1 MSLNKVDL
9 SDQKLLDSV
18 TEKTEK
24 ATVLL
29 RTIASNYAPA
39 TLANSLS
46 VEDMVLTSTL
56 DDIDPATGELRTVP
70 LRVLPTHYKSPL
82 TGALVDVENPD
93 VWVYRDEA
101 SQESNP

>member
-1 MSLNKVDL
+1 
-9 SDQKLLDSV
+9 
-18 TEKTEK
+18 
-24 ATVLL
+24 
-29 RTIASNYAPA
+29 
-39 TLANSLS
+39 
-46 VEDMVLTSTL
+46 MVLTSTL
-56 DDIDPATGELRTVP
+56 NEVDPATGELRTVP